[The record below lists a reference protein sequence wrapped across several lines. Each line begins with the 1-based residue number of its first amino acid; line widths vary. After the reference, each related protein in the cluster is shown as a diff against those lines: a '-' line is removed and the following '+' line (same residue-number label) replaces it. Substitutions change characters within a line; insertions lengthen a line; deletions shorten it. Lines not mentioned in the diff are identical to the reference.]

1 MKTIFFRN
9 TVAFILLVLTVAGCN
24 SSGST
29 PAGEEKEEHGHEEEA
44 GNVVSISMRQAEAI
58 GLKVGEISKM
68 TLSDNIKVTGWM
80 ALYPQDRARI
90 SPFIGG
96 NVATINVIEGDKI
109 TKGQVVAVLKH
120 PDFILLQ
127 QELQEANSQLDYL
140 KLEYERKEKL
150 YKENIASARDYQ
162 KAKSELLRTE
172 SIIKGLEANLNL
184 LGIDVQKVEAGEI
197 FTEIA
202 LRSPINGYVHEI
214 GVNLGDYVEPQQT
227 VAEVTNNDKIH
238 VDLRVYEKDIH
249 KVEKGQ
255 HVIFTVA
262 NHPGKIL
269 EAKIASIGMA
279 FEDEPKSVHVHAS
292 LITKDFELLP
302 GMYVNGRIV
311 VNPNEVMAVPESA
324 LVTEGERTF
333 IFIKSDAVV
342 KDEHGH
348 EEGDANHDENK
359 DAEESMVFEK
369 TEVVVGMRDAG
380 FVEIKFLE
388 AVPDHIQIALTG
400 AYTLS
405 SEMIKGELEHE
416 H

>member
-1 MKTIFFRN
+1 MKTILFRN
-9 TVAFILLVLTVAGCN
+9 TVAFILLVLIAAGCN
-24 SSGST
+24 SSGSS
-29 PAGEEKEEHGHEEEA
+29 PSGEGTEEHGHEEEA
-44 GNVVSISMRQAEAI
+44 GNLVSISMRQVKAI

-90 SPFIGG
+90 SPFVGG
-96 NVATINVIEGDKI
+96 NVTKINVIEGDKI
-109 TKGQVVAVLKH
+109 AKGQVVAVLQH

-127 QELQEANSQLDYL
+127 QELQEAYNTLDYL
-140 KLEYERKEKL
+140 KLEYERKKKL
-150 YKENIASARDYQ
+150 YNENVSSARDYQ
-162 KAKSELLRTE
+162 KAKSEYLRTH
-172 SIIKGLEANLNL
+172 SKIKGLEANLDL
-184 LGIDVQKVEAGEI
+184 LGIDVSKVETGEI

-202 LRSPINGYVHEI
+202 LKSPIGGYVHEI
-214 GVNLGDYVEPQQT
+214 NVNIGDYVEPQQT
-227 VAEVTNNDKIH
+227 VAEVTNNSKIH

-249 KVEKGQ
+249 EVKKGQ

-269 EAKIASIGMA
+269 EAKIESIGMA
-279 FEDEPKSVHVHAS
+279 FEDEPKSVHVHAA

-324 LVTEGERTF
+324 LVTEGVLTF
-333 IFIKSDAVV
+333 VFIKSNAEQ
-342 KDEHGH
+342 KDDHGH
-348 EEGDANHDENK
+348 YEGDDHNDS
-359 DAEESMVFEK
+359 EESMVFEK
-369 TEVVVGMRDAG
+369 TEVVVGIRDAG
-380 FVEIKFLE
+380 FVEIKFIE
-388 AVPDHIQIALTG
+388 PIPDHIQIALTG